1 MYFFWVR
8 VALDGCEPCELW
20 VLCRTCNHTTAM
32 APRVRPSKPH
42 GSVHTAHT
50 AAAVLRG
57 GYAQGHG
64 FFEDIRTPDIVLE
77 AGGQSNLQNDRDQRL
92 RGACCRGRVKSDSWA
107 QQHPWVH
114 DTSCMAYFFPTYW
127 SGLRGALHFALSPVP
142 DRSSVFHR
150 SIHQIDRNRSFV
162 QLGTP
167 KRSSP
172 QESNEDRVESQPE
185 AARQSTPTW
194 CPSKPDVDD
203 AVCSR

>member
-64 FFEDIRTPDIVLE
+64 FFE
-77 AGGQSNLQNDRDQRL
+77 
-92 RGACCRGRVKSDSWA
+92 
-107 QQHPWVH
+107 
-114 DTSCMAYFFPTYW
+114 
-127 SGLRGALHFALSPVP
+127 
-142 DRSSVFHR
+142 
-150 SIHQIDRNRSFV
+150 
-162 QLGTP
+162 
-167 KRSSP
+167 
-172 QESNEDRVESQPE
+172 ESNEDRVESQPE
-185 AARQSTPTW
+185 VHIKTFTHSQLLPRILTQDARDTRGQSPG
-194 CPSKPDVDD
+194 
-203 AVCSR
+203 